1 MLQQHLYVQTG
12 LLSIPRKALLAGRM
26 LMTIAYPLSRAG
38 TNCPNRK
45 AITRAAPL
53 LSNEPCCRRLFKNR
67 DSRNRVPVIPV
78 TKPASSNAHIHK
90 KIQLHMTHSQ
100 SIHMAPLHVLTVR
113 SGIQVMSHA
122 VASVCGLIK
131 ESAHAMLQVMCLTE
145 CLTRCPVGIMLLH
158 LSGPVQLTC
167 F

>member
-1 MLQQHLYVQTG
+1 MLQQHLYMQTG
-12 LLSIPRKALLAGRM
+12 LLNTSHKALLAGRM

-78 TKPASSNAHIHK
+78 TKPASSKAHIHPQ
-90 KIQLHMTHSQ
+90 IQLDMTRAQ
-100 SIHMAPLHVLTVR
+100 SIHMAPYNVLTVR
-113 SGIQVMSHA
+113 YGIQVMSHA

-131 ESAHAMLQVMCLTE
+131 ESVHAILQVMCLTG
-145 CLTRCPVGIMLLH
+145 CLTRCPLGSMLLH
-158 LSGPVQLTC
+158 LSGPVELTC